1 MYVHTQGMIN
11 NAGEPQAKV
20 TGWKYNV
27 VGITKP
33 RLMKGQD
40 MVWDVHR
47 KWGLRKIEKDGGKKN
62 VAVLTYVTKMDI
74 IKWSQIE
81 HIKSE
86 LRNKWSAILSSEYNL

>member
-27 VGITKP
+27 VGVTKP

-40 MVWDVHR
+40 MV
-47 KWGLRKIEKDGGKKN
+47 
-62 VAVLTYVTKMDI
+62 
-74 IKWSQIE
+74 
-81 HIKSE
+81 
-86 LRNKWSAILSSEYNL
+86 